1 MCLWSSLSFSLLG
14 WKGTQNNRKQQC
26 PHFRVLPFCIRCC
39 PSGWYTTPPQDFFT
53 TPGLFSHL
61 ANEKAETQAAEL
73 AQVTEWTSD
82 KDRIWTPDRQA
93 SIPVLVPLS
102 TQLSNYTMCLG
113 RQEVSRNTGFFFFF
127 LSITWENVWKQQPVA
142 SHTAGIQLKK
152 KIYITI
158 LHPRKCV
165 AG

>member
-1 MCLWSSLSFSLLG
+1 MKRNSD
-14 WKGTQNNRKQQC
+14 NRKQQC

-61 ANEKAETQAAEL
+61 ANEKAETQAAEF

-93 SIPVLVPLS
+93 SIPVLGPLS
-102 TQLSNYTMCLG
+102 TQLSDYTMCLG

-127 LSITWENVWKQQPVA
+127 FEYHMRKRLKAAACCLSYSRNSVKK
-142 SHTAGIQLKK
+142 KK
-152 KIYITI
+152 KILYHYLTSQ
-158 LHPRKCV
+158 KMYGV